1 MKLVVK
7 LRLPPR
13 DREESMGEESRSQER
28 RNDAP
33 KSDEPRSDAFTS
45 GRPSAEEPTSM
56 KPTSDKPRSN
66 RVELLASIGLAL
78 TTVREH
84 KLRSFLTVLG
94 VIIGTGTIIGVG
106 SIIAGLDSA
115 VTNVIRGFGTNT
127 AIIFKFPIGF
137 QTRTPEMLRRKPI
150 TYDDALA
157 IAARCPSVEYVSP
170 YLIPNS
176 FGNNVPQISIARYKG
191 NELYNADVSGTDET
205 YAESGQVEIA
215 EGRFF
220 TDIENQ
226 HRMPVA
232 AIGADVPR
240 ALFNGED
247 PVGKWIDVNG
257 HKFQIVGV
265 MKRPSNSFPGQDDIR
280 VMLPYFSMHKL
291 FPASKENLLFV
302 TAKPGRMAAAIDEA
316 TAVLRIRRRV
326 PSNKPD
332 DFSISTSDQLVQ
344 QFHSVTEMV
353 ALVMVV
359 MSSVGLLVGGI
370 GVMNIMLVSVTERTR
385 EIGIR
390 KAIGARRADIV
401 LQFLTEAV
409 VLTGLGG
416 LIGMTFG
423 WAVSVTCRLV
433 YPALPTSVPWWA
445 AALGVVVSIAIG
457 LFFGIW
463 PANKAARLDPVVA
476 LRYE

>member
-1 MKLVVK
+1 M
-7 LRLPPR
+7 
-13 DREESMGEESRSQER
+13 
-28 RNDAP
+28 
-33 KSDEPRSDAFTS
+33 T
-45 GRPSAEEPTSM
+45 
-56 KPTSDKPRSN
+56 
-66 RVELLASIGLAL
+66 RVELTSAIGLAL
-78 TTVREH
+78 DTVREH
-84 KLRSFLTVLG
+84 KMRSFLTILG

-106 SIIAGLDSA
+106 SIIAGLDGA
-115 VTNVIRGFGTNT
+115 VTKVIRGFGTNT
-127 AIIFKFPIGF
+127 AILFKFPVGM

-150 TYDDALA
+150 TYEDGVA
-157 IAARCPSVEYVSP
+157 IAQRCPSVESVSP
-170 YLIPNS
+170 YLIPNT
-176 FGNNVPQISIARYKG
+176 FGNTPQINIARYKG
-191 NELYNADVSGTDET
+191 NELYNANPVGTEES
-205 YAESGQVEIA
+205 YAQSGQVEMQ

-220 TDIENQ
+220 TSVENE

-232 AIGADVPR
+232 VIGADVPR

-257 HKFQIVGV
+257 HKFQVIGV
-265 MKRPSNSFPGQDDIR
+265 TQRPANSFPGQDDTNIY
-280 VMLPYFSMHKL
+280 LPYFSMHKL

-302 TAKPGRMAAAIDEA
+302 NAKPGRLAAAVDEA
-316 TAVLRIRRRV
+316 SAVMRIQRHV
-326 PSNKPD
+326 PANKPD
-332 DFSISTSDQLVQ
+332 DFSISTSDQLVE
-344 QFHSVTEMV
+344 QFHSVTEIV

-416 LIGMTFG
+416 LIGMTLG
-423 WAVSVTCRLV
+423 WAVSLACRLI
-433 YPALPTSVPWWA
+433 YPALPTAVPLWA
-445 AALGVVVSIAIG
+445 AALGVVVSVAIG

>member
-1 MKLVVK
+1 M
-7 LRLPPR
+7 
-13 DREESMGEESRSQER
+13 
-28 RNDAP
+28 
-33 KSDEPRSDAFTS
+33 TW
-45 GRPSAEEPTSM
+45 
-56 KPTSDKPRSN
+56 
-66 RVELLASIGLAL
+66 VELSSAIGLAL
-78 TTVREH
+78 ATVREH
-84 KLRSFLTVLG
+84 KMRSFLTVLG

-106 SIIAGLDSA
+106 SIIAGLDGA
-115 VTNVIRGFGTNT
+115 VTGIIRAFGTNT

-137 QTRTPEMLRRKPI
+137 QTRTREMLRRKAI
-150 TYDDALA
+150 TYEDGLA
-157 IAARCPSVEYVSP
+157 IAARCPSVQYVSP
-170 YLIPNS
+170 YLIPNTPGS
-176 FGNNVPQISIARYKG
+176 GPQINIARYKG
-191 NELYNADVSGTDET
+191 NELYNADVSGTEES
-205 YAESGQVEIA
+205 YALSGQAEMQ

-220 TDIENQ
+220 SDAENQ

-232 AIGADVPR
+232 VVGADVPR
-240 ALFNGED
+240 ALMNGED
-247 PVGKWIDVNG
+247 PIGKWIDVNG
-257 HKFQIVGV
+257 HKFEIVGV
-265 MKRPSNSFPGQDDIR
+265 MKRAAASFPGQDDIR

-302 TAKPGRMAAAIDEA
+302 SAKPGQMAAAIDEA
-316 TAVLRIRRRV
+316 TAVMRIQRHV
-326 PSNKPD
+326 PANKPD
-332 DFSISTSDQLVQ
+332 DFSISTSDQLVE
-344 QFHSVTEMV
+344 QFHSVTAIV

-416 LIGMTFG
+416 LIGMSIG
-423 WAVSVTCRLV
+423 WLVSFACRMV
-433 YPALPTSVPWWA
+433 YPALPTAVPWWA
-445 AALGVVVSIAIG
+445 AVLGVVVSVAIG

-463 PANKAARLDPVVA
+463 PANKAAGLDPVVA